1 MALRLILLVIAV
13 IALVGVFGG
22 LIPSGNMLDIV
33 QTIQAPILTVVYAGE
48 INQLSS
54 LFEEFIELRENR
66 NSKNA
71 EKMAEK
77 LDKKI
82 NNLQLV
88 KMFCNKEISTLELV
102 FEHNPYK
109 KLQQICPELKNISM
123 SKAAQLFSQI

>member
-33 QTIQAPILTVVYAGE
+33 QTIQAPILTVAYAGE

-54 LFEEFIELRENR
+54 LVDEFLELRQNR
-66 NSKNA
+66 NSDNA
-71 EKMAEK
+71 DEMAEK

-109 KLQQICPELKNISM
+109 KLQQICPELKNLSM